1 MNIVSIK
8 LTVFFEEPFWVGVFE
23 RTYEEFLETSRV
35 VFGSEPKDYEV
46 FQFVNHNFKK
56 LKFSRPLATYD
67 VTRKKLNPKR
77 LQREIHKE
85 VKNAGYSTKAQ
96 LAMKLEHEANKK
108 EKELFSKARKEELL
122 ELKFRL
128 QQEKKKKKR
137 KGH

>member
-23 RTYEEFLETSRV
+23 RTYGEFLETSRV

-46 FQFVNHNFKK
+46 FQFIDLNFKK
-56 LKFSRPLATYD
+56 LKFSRPLATSD

-77 LQREIHKE
+77 LQKEIHKE

-108 EKELFSKARKEELL
+108 EKKIFSKVRKEELL
-122 ELKFRL
+122 ELKFKLR
-128 QQEKKKKKR
+128 QEKKKEKR